1 MKKFVTFLIIAAIA
15 AGSLTG
21 CGEKTLGDELP
32 NDSESAAGVAYSS
45 DNSEPEAAPVE
56 SETAPA
62 EEETDPLE
70 LANEIIAGLRDD
82 LKICSDLANYN
93 CEVSGGIDGVEVQRR
108 DGSTTTVTL
117 AMIAPPYDTLDSWLA
132 QMHKVFTD
140 EHCNALKEDL
150 FGIFGSG
157 WYHEYEGKI
166 GFEAADGVQSWIS
179 IPFASAEFISDT
191 EIIAKTTIPDDYD
204 INFYLRD
211 AVTFK
216 KENGE
221 WKIDRLITYD
231 GDREKD
237 AHYAYV
243 INAEDIPPYEE

>member
-1 MKKFVTFLIIAAIA
+1 MTCNISPSRFVFIVIMKKFVTFLIIAAIA

-117 AMIAPPYDTLDSWLA
+117 AMIAPRSTA
-132 QMHKVFTD
+132 
-140 EHCNALKEDL
+140 
-150 FGIFGSG
+150 GSPRCTRCLPM
-157 WYHEYEGKI
+157 
-166 GFEAADGVQSWIS
+166 S
-179 IPFASAEFISDT
+179 IAT
-191 EIIAKTTIPDDYD
+191 
-204 INFYLRD
+204 
-211 AVTFK
+211 
-216 KENGE
+216 
-221 WKIDRLITYD
+221 
-231 GDREKD
+231 
-237 AHYAYV
+237 H
-243 INAEDIPPYEE
+243 